1 MTPYVESWLIEAR
14 RGYLIVP
21 VGRHG
26 YRVTGGALDGAWNK
40 KDLVQFVP
48 MSNVVAVQRRPT

>member
-1 MTPYVESWLIEAR
+1 MTPYVESWLIEER
-14 RGYLIVP
+14 RGYLIEP
-21 VGRHG
+21 VGTLG
-26 YRVTGGALDGAWNK
+26 YRVTGGALEGAWNK